1 MWFEGS
7 RRKMKCKTHF
17 GFFDHRRFLVDQLWP
32 DSSRDPVVKN
42 ASYLIF
48 IAVQTLNCRA
58 VDISDQF
65 YIRLSRNLMV
75 ELSWSV
81 EFKILGTI
89 KRYKSFL
96 YNLIFWKRKL
106 IRLEVFI
113 YRTLSTDWYGSQ
125 NLKFYWPT
133 QFNHLVSTQPNVE
146 LIWHIDGSI
155 V

>member
-32 DSSRDPVVKN
+32 DRSRDSVVKT

-48 IAVQTLNCRA
+48 IEVQTLNYWA

-65 YIRLSRNLMV
+65 YIRLSRNRMV

-81 EFKILGTI
+81 ELKILGTI
-89 KRYKSFL
+89 SISWKNSINKNLEANKFL
-96 YNLIFWKRKL
+96 TPFY
-106 IRLEVFI
+106 
-113 YRTLSTDWYGSQ
+113 DSQ
-125 NLKFYWPT
+125 NLEFHWPT
-133 QFNHLVSTQPNVE
+133 QFNHLVPTQPNVE
-146 LIWHIDGSI
+146 LIRNIDGSI

>member
-7 RRKMKCKTHF
+7 RRKMKCKSHF

-32 DSSRDPVVKN
+32 DRSRDSVVKT

-48 IAVQTLNCRA
+48 IEVKMLNYWA

-65 YIRLSRNLMV
+65 YIWLGQNQMV

-89 KRYKSFL
+89 WISWKSSKYKNLDANKFPLSKIQDYIKTFL
-96 YNLIFWKRKL
+96 DLFMVPKILI
-106 IRLEVFI
+106 
-113 YRTLSTDWYGSQ
+113 STD
-125 NLKFYWPT
+125 
-133 QFNHLVSTQPNVE
+133 
-146 LIWHIDGSI
+146 
-155 V
+155 

>member
-32 DSSRDPVVKN
+32 DRSRDSVVKT

-48 IAVQTLNCRA
+48 IEVKMLNYWA

-65 YIRLSRNLMV
+65 YIWLGQNQMV

-89 KRYKSFL
+89 SINWKSSIYKNLDANKFPLSKIQDYIKTFL
-96 YNLIFWKRKL
+96 DLFMVPKILI
-106 IRLEVFI
+106 
-113 YRTLSTDWYGSQ
+113 STD
-125 NLKFYWPT
+125 
-133 QFNHLVSTQPNVE
+133 
-146 LIWHIDGSI
+146 
-155 V
+155 